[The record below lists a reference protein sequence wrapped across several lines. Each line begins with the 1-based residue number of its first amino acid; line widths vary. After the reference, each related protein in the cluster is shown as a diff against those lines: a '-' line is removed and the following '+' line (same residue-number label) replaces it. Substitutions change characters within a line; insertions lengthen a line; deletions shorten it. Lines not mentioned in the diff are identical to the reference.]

1 MEGTRIALL
10 IVEKSR
16 EVTSC
21 CSNPASTSQ
30 LERVLLA
37 PQAKANH
44 PIISSQYSPQ
54 NTNSNS
60 LQMPNSNLLDLMEW
74 DPFIGLRKAH
84 ESASLHVISVLHLIV
99 QSSTW

>member
-21 CSNPASTSQ
+21 CSNPASTSR

-44 PIISSQYSPQ
+44 PTISSQYSPQ

-60 LQMPNSNLLDLMEW
+60 LQNAKFQPPGSHGMGSIYRPQVG
-74 DPFIGLRKAH
+74 P
-84 ESASLHVISVLHLIV
+84 
-99 QSSTW
+99 